1 MKSQALRSYVATAML
16 VLCSLFFSFSTVR
29 AQTFTPRYV
38 EIASNIHGFYEYL
51 PAGYNTSSET
61 YPLLI
66 FVHGMGEMGD
76 GSPSQLPKVLVNGVP
91 KLIKDGKFPQSFT
104 VNGQTHKFIVL
115 APQMQNSSV
124 VDVTLNMLIDY
135 AIAHYRVNPNRI
147 YATGLS
153 LGGGFV
159 WKLAGIKATSAQ
171 RLAAIVPMCGA
182 ATFYTNMANNIG
194 NSNLPVWAFHNE
206 GDPTVS
212 VNTSRSWVNGINL
225 TTVTPKAKLTVFPVS
240 GHDCWTKASDPNYR
254 ENGLNMYEWML
265 SYSRG
270 TTNAPPVVNAGS
282 DKAIVLPT
290 SSVQLSGSA
299 SDPDG
304 TIASYTW
311 SKVSGPTSYS
321 FSNAAISNP
330 VVSAL
335 VAGSY
340 VFKLT
345 VKDNKGA
352 TASDNVTVT
361 VTSPVTTTPPPSTT
375 DPGGAKYIKVKVYG
389 GSGAYSNTEWNNWNV
404 GAGTVSNVTS
414 AKLKYSDAT
423 ASNVAVSLSHSTGVG
438 DNGTS
443 YGSGM
448 APAEVL
454 RHSSYSNMTVR
465 TLTITGLQPSKKYD
479 IELYASRSN
488 NPDNT
493 TTFSIGSLSKAIVT
507 YNNKTNKAA
516 FTGLTP
522 SSSGVIVISLKR
534 SKLYTYLNGFVI
546 TEGSTSTTTAAA
558 TKTPESTS
566 AALEVYPNPFSD
578 RVMVKMNNDYVG
590 KFSVTIT
597 NQAGAVV
604 KQISL
609 NKAAKGLSQQYI
621 SLGSLPKGNYVL
633 TTKTK
638 DSEES
643 VSVIKL

>member
-1 MKSQALRSYVATAML
+1 
-16 VLCSLFFSFSTVR
+16 
-29 AQTFTPRYV
+29 
-38 EIASNIHGFYEYL
+38 
-51 PAGYNTSSET
+51 
-61 YPLLI
+61 
-66 FVHGMGEMGD
+66 MGEMGD
-76 GSPSQLPKVLVNGVP
+76 GSAAQLPKVLANGVP
-91 KLIKDGKFPQSFT
+91 RLIKEGKFPQSFT

-135 AIAHYRVNPNRI
+135 AIAHYRVNTSRI

-159 WKLAGIKATSAQ
+159 WKLGGTKVASAQ

-182 ATFYTNMANNIG
+182 ATYTSTLANNMG
-194 NSNLPVWAFHNE
+194 NNNLAVWAFHNE

-212 VNTSRSWVNGINL
+212 VNTSRSWVNGINQ
-225 TTVTPKAKLTVFPVS
+225 TPVNPKAKLTVFPVS
-240 GHDCWTKASDPNYR
+240 GHDCWTKASDPNYK

-265 SYSRG
+265 TYSRG
-270 TTNAPPVVNAGS
+270 GTNAPPVVNAGA
-282 DKAIVLPT
+282 DKTIVLPT

-304 TIASYTW
+304 SIASYTW

-321 FSNAAISNP
+321 FSNTAISNP
-330 VVSAL
+330 VVTAL

-340 VFKLT
+340 VFRLT
-345 VKDNKGA
+345 AKDNRGA
-352 TASDNVTVT
+352 TASDDVVVTVT
-361 VTSPVTTTPPPSTT
+361 NPVSAPPPSSN
-375 DPGGAKYIKVKVYG
+375 PGSAKYIKVKVYG
-389 GSGAYSNTEWNNWNV
+389 GSGAYSNAEWNNWNI

-488 NPDNT
+488 NPNNT
-493 TTFSIGSLSKAIVT
+493 TTFSTGSLSKAVVT
-507 YNNKTNKAA
+507 YNNKTNKAL
-516 FTGLTP
+516 FSGLTP
-522 SSSGVIVISLKR
+522 SSSGEIVITLRR

-546 TEGSTSTTTAAA
+546 TEGSSSTTATVAAKA
-558 TKTPESTS
+558 PEESTS
-566 AALEVYPNPFSD
+566 TALEVYPNPFSD
-578 RVMVKMNNDYVG
+578 RVMVKLNSDYVG
-590 KFSVTIT
+590 KFSVVIT

-633 TTKTK
+633 TTKTN